1 MSYVEEHFLI
11 EKFRLIREEQE
22 ALLSILSKE
31 LSKMPELGLFP
42 TELDEMPQVPR
53 IGSISSSMLSTRLHK
68 ARLMAEHLIKRI
80 IERYMDFEEK
90 LAKSLN
96 DPDSRSLMRA
106 QINEL
111 LDGGYECLEQHKKAI
126 LEYHRRNETEGIIKD
141 SFEEYS
147 KIIDSY
153 RLDEEDLDLMFSGLE
168 NHGRFIDLYKF
179 YEDYLNLSGSHIGY
193 LAFLKILSKLSLDFD
208 KKMNSNYS
216 LLINEMIAYFN
227 SFIERAFPLVF
238 DISEGLDEHMETF
251 EKNWN
256 EGIYPEDWT
265 NPIAELSLVQPKSD
279 LYCLP
284 CQHLFT
290 NKSVYEAHF
299 KGKKHIKASEK
310 CKEGYVEAEAVEKVL
325 QQYKQTK
332 LDSIKGVASLE
343 SKFKWFINLLGSVID
358 ETIQDLERKQ
368 AMTPEEIQR
377 EEALIAQQDEEF
389 YLKNVKGDSSES
401 AAKKKKK
408 LTDYKDELPQE
419 LFNGG
424 VYNPLKLPLDWDGKP
439 IPYWLWKL
447 HGLGTK
453 YPCEVCGG
461 YEYAGR
467 KAFDS
472 HFSEWRHSHGLKC
485 LGIPSTK
492 HFFHVT
498 KISEAISL
506 WDKLKTQARTEIF
519 RPEAMEEVEDH
530 LGNVYLKKT
539 FEDLQK
545 QGLI

>member
-1 MSYVEEHFLI
+1 MSYVEEHFII
-11 EKFRLIREEQE
+11 EKFRLMLEEQE
-22 ALLSILSKE
+22 ALLSILAEEIS
-31 LSKMPELGLFP
+31 SMPELGLFP
-42 TELDEMPQVPR
+42 TESDEALQLPR
-53 IGSISSSMLSTRLHK
+53 INSVSTLMLSTRLHK
-68 ARLMAEHLIKRI
+68 GRLMAEHLIKKI
-80 IERYMDFEEK
+80 IDRYMEFEER
-90 LAKSLN
+90 LSRSLN
-96 DPDSRSLMRA
+96 DSDTRALMRA

-111 LDGGYECLEQHKKAI
+111 LQGGQELLDQHKQAI
-126 LEYHRRNETEGIIKD
+126 LEHHQRNGTDGLIKD
-141 SFEEYS
+141 SREEFG

-168 NHGRFIDLYKF
+168 DHGRFVDLYEF
-179 YEDYLNLSGSHIGY
+179 YETYLKLSGSSQMGY
-193 LAFLKILSKLSLDFD
+193 LAFLKGLNSISLDYD
-208 KKMNSNYS
+208 KKLIPSYS
-216 LLINEMIAYFN
+216 SLIDNMVIYFK
-227 SFIERAFPLVF
+227 SFIERAFPLVM
-238 DISEGLDEHMETF
+238 DISAGLDEKLCEF
-251 EKNWN
+251 EKGWGD
-256 EGIYPEDWT
+256 GIYPADWA
-265 NPIAELSLVQPKSD
+265 NAIAGILLVQPKSD

-290 NKSVYEAHF
+290 NKSVYEAHL
-299 KGKKHIKASEK
+299 KGKRHLKASEK
-310 CKEGYVEAEAVEKVL
+310 CKEGYVEAETVEKIS
-325 QQYKQTK
+325 QQIKQSK
-332 LDSIKGVASLE
+332 LDAIKKVALKEVVLGYYIELLSNV
-343 SKFKWFINLLGSVID
+343 IN
-358 ETIQDLERKQ
+358 ETVQNLERKQ
-368 AMTPEEIQR
+368 TMTPEEIQR
-377 EEALIAQQDEEF
+377 EEAMIAQQDEEF
-389 YLKNVKGDSSES
+389 YLKNIKGGSDETS
-401 AAKKKKK
+401 KKKK

-424 VYNPLKLPLDWDGKP
+424 IYNPLKLPLDWDGKP

-453 YPCEVCGG
+453 YPCEICGG

-492 HFFHVT
+492 HFSHVI
-498 KISEAISL
+498 KISEAIAL

-530 LGNVYLKKT
+530 LGNVYVKRT